1 MEYRIGNAK
10 KIKEHGLTALLTC
23 PKCQKKVQFSV
34 FSNGE
39 TTLSAEPPFVGNGNV
54 YFLVCPECS
63 AVFGVDE
70 SKGDLFKKDKL
81 GIGNF
86 DFIELKEFH
95 V

>member
-1 MEYRIGNAK
+1 MEYKIGNAQK
-10 KIKEHGLTALLTC
+10 LKAHGETAPLVC
-23 PKCQKKVQFSV
+23 PKCRKKVQLSV

-39 TTLSAEPPFVGNGNV
+39 TRLFAEPPFVGSGNV

-86 DFIELKEFH
+86 DFKELKEFR